1 VIYFNNV
8 SKAYKDGLALDDI
21 TLKIVAGEFVS
32 IIGHSGAGKTTLTK
46 MIVADENPS
55 QGTVF
60 FESINVHELKS
71 KDLTKLRRRIGVVF
85 QDFKLLSNKTAYE
98 NIAFAMEAVGK
109 TDEEIKSDVP
119 HVLELVD
126 LSSRLHHFPNQMS
139 GGEQQRLAI
148 ARAIINQP
156 ELIIADEPTGNLDPI
171 NTHEIVQI
179 LKKINDLGTT
189 VILATHNRGVIDSVG
204 KRVVTMEKGK
214 IADINFTE
222 IIQKLYA
229 QEAYFVMKNT
239 AQLSS
244 EGFEEIKIIATSS
257 EDIEHAVIKE
267 HLQQSLLFDQET
279 ELHLFTSL
287 LTTLNITKKEGETI
301 TDFHNRIEDE
311 MNKLLQTITLKSISI
326 DDAS

>member
-1 VIYFNNV
+1 MIYFNNV

-32 IIGHSGAGKTTLTK
+32 IIGHSGAGKTTLTR

-214 IADINFTE
+214 IIRDS
-222 IIQKLYA
+222 
-229 QEAYFVMKNT
+229 KN
-239 AQLSS
+239 
-244 EGFEEIKIIATSS
+244 GK
-257 EDIEHAVIKE
+257 
-267 HLQQSLLFDQET
+267 
-279 ELHLFTSL
+279 
-287 LTTLNITKKEGETI
+287 
-301 TDFHNRIEDE
+301 
-311 MNKLLQTITLKSISI
+311 
-326 DDAS
+326 